1 MIHIKKFIDKISAME
16 SKQNKDV
23 VIPML
28 EAKGLRDEVS
38 KLLADLYQLKSEKGN
53 KEEIINVEI
62 TGGSFK

>member
-23 VIPML
+23 VIPMQ
-28 EAKGLRDEVS
+28 EARYLRDEIA
-38 KLLADLYQLKSEKGN
+38 KLLSDLYERNLEKDKTEEVLK
-53 KEEIINVEI
+53 VEI

>member
-23 VIPML
+23 VIPMQ
-28 EAKGLRDEVS
+28 EARGLRDEVA
-38 KLLADLYQLKSEKGN
+38 KLLSDLYEKNLEKDKTEEVLK
-53 KEEIINVEI
+53 VEI